1 MVLEIHLLQVS
12 QEGVHTVAASAQEVA
27 WDLVR
32 AAAELA
38 ESLDRDARDQTFA
51 FRDGRLIPAGTTAS
65 DVVLAWC
72 PDRGWRS
79 AIDSA
84 DPLVQLLDLY
94 LPLCSATC
102 RRPVAIG
109 HLGQS
114 LDGFIATESGDSQF
128 VTGHA
133 NVVHMHWLRGL
144 CDAIVVGAG
153 TVAADDPQLT
163 TRLVPGP
170 HPLRVIFD
178 PSRRLTA
185 EFRVFSDSAAPTL
198 YVCLDEHVCEGETHV
213 GAAQVVGL
221 PESVPGGAPAA
232 LLQLLR
238 ARGCARVFVEGGGVT
253 VSAFLE
259 AGLLDR
265 LHLAVA
271 PVIIGNGRPA
281 IRLRPPTQLR
291 DCLRPS
297 YRVFRMGGDVLF
309 DCDLRATAESEPAS
323 PQISRVL

>member
-1 MVLEIHLLQVS
+1 MLEHDA
-12 QEGVHTVAASAQEVA
+12 HTALESPREAA
-27 WDLVR
+27 WDLVL
-32 AAAELA
+32 AAAALA
-38 ESLDRDARDQTFA
+38 ESLECENRLRTFGFEHGQLTPVPPDAADAVLTWQP
-51 FRDGRLIPAGTTAS
+51 GAGWQSRVDTT
-65 DVVLAWC
+65 
-72 PDRGWRS
+72 
-79 AIDSA
+79 DSRA
-84 DPLVQLLDLY
+84 DPLDLY
-94 LPLCSATC
+94 LPLCSATV
-102 RRPVAIG
+102 RHPIALG

-144 CDAIVVGAG
+144 CDAVVVGAG

-178 PSRRLTA
+178 PSRRLTSD
-185 EFRVFSDSAAPTL
+185 FRVFSGAAPTL
-198 YVCLDEHVCEGETHV
+198 YVCRDEHVSAGETHV
-213 GAAQVVGL
+213 GAAPLVGL

-323 PQISRVL
+323 PRISRVL

>member
-1 MVLEIHLLQVS
+1 VS
-12 QEGVHTVAASAQEVA
+12 IEDAPSVVAAAREET
-27 WDLVR
+27 WDLVL
-32 AAAELA
+32 AAAALA
-38 ESLDRDARDQTFA
+38 SSLERDDRPQA
-51 FRDGRLIPAGTTAS
+51 FVFEQGRLAAVAPGDADA
-65 DVVLAWC
+65 VLAWR
-72 PDRGWRS
+72 PGEQWQSRV
-79 AIDSA
+79 AAADSRA
-84 DPLVQLLDLY
+84 SLLDLY
-94 LPLCSATC
+94 LPLCSATT
-102 RRPVAIG
+102 RRPIAVG

-153 TVAADDPQLT
+153 TIAADDPQLT

-178 PSRRLTA
+178 PSRRLSPH
-185 EFRVFSDSAAPTL
+185 FKVFSDAVAPTL
-198 YVCLDEHVCEGETHV
+198 YVCRDEHVARGETHLGIAPIV
-213 GAAQVVGL
+213 GVSSSG
-221 PESVPGGAPAA
+221 PGGAPAA
-232 LLQLLR
+232 LLRLLR
-238 ARGCARVFVEGGGVT
+238 ERGCARVFVEGGGVT

-271 PVIIGNGRPA
+271 PVIIGSGRPA
-281 IRLRPPTQLR
+281 IRLRPATQLS
-291 DCLRPS
+291 DCRRPS

-309 DCDLRATAESEPAS
+309 DCDLRSTAEPEPSS
-323 PQISRVL
+323 PRIVRVL

>member
-1 MVLEIHLLQVS
+1 
-12 QEGVHTVAASAQEVA
+12 VHAVPESTEDVA

-38 ESLDRDARDQTFA
+38 ESLDGEARSHTFA
-51 FRDGRLIPAGTTAS
+51 FRDGRLLAVNTSAIDA
-65 DVVLAWC
+65 VLVWC
-72 PDRGWRS
+72 PDRGWTS
-79 AIDSA
+79 AIGPG
-84 DPLVQLLDLY
+84 DPRGQVLDLY
-94 LPLCSATC
+94 LPLCSATR
-102 RRPVAIG
+102 RRPIAIG

-163 TRLVPGP
+163 TRHVPGP
-170 HPLRVIFD
+170 DPLRVIFD
-178 PSRRLTA
+178 PSRRLSPR
-185 EFRVFSDSAAPTL
+185 FRVFSDGAAPTL
-198 YVCLDEHVCEGETHV
+198 YVCLEEHVAGGETQV
-213 GAAQVVGL
+213 GDAPVIGVPGDG
-221 PESVPGGAPAA
+221 PGGAPAA
-232 LLQLLR
+232 LLRVLR
-238 ARGCARVFVEGGGVT
+238 DRGCARVFVEGGGVT

-271 PVIIGNGRPA
+271 PVIIGGGRPA
-281 IRLRPPTQLR
+281 IRLQPPAQLR

-309 DCDLRATAESEPAS
+309 DCDLRSTAEPEPARS
-323 PQISRVL
+323 RISRVL

>member
-1 MVLEIHLLQVS
+1 VLKNDAQTTLVTSRE
-12 QEGVHTVAASAQEVA
+12 AS
-27 WDLVR
+27 WDLIL
-32 AAAELA
+32 AAAALA
-38 ESLDRDARDQTFA
+38 ESLDCGARDQTFA
-51 FRDGRLIPAGTTAS
+51 FRDGRLVPVNPSAS
-65 DVVLAWC
+65 GAVLAWC
-72 PDRGWRS
+72 PDSGWAS
-79 AIDSA
+79 AVGPD
-84 DPLVQLLDLY
+84 DPLGQLLDLY
-94 LPLCSATC
+94 LPLCSATR
-102 RRPVAIG
+102 RRPIAIG

-144 CDAIVVGAG
+144 CDAIIVGAG

-163 TRLVPGP
+163 TRLVAGP

-178 PSRRLTA
+178 PSRRLTPD
-185 EFRVFSDSAAPTL
+185 FRVFSDGAAATL
-198 YVCLDEHVCEGETHV
+198 YVCRDELVTEGETHV
-213 GAAQVVGL
+213 GAARLVGL
-221 PESVPGGAPAA
+221 SESVPGGAPAA

-238 ARGCARVFVEGGGVT
+238 DRGCARVFVEGGGVT

-281 IRLRPPTQLR
+281 IRLRPPSQLR

-309 DCDLRATAESEPAS
+309 DCDLRATAEPEPAS